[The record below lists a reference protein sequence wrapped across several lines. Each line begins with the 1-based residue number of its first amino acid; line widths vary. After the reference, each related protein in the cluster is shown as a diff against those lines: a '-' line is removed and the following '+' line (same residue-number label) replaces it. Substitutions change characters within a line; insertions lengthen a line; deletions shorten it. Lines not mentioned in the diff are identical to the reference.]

1 MDGEILNTIK
11 HISLESLCIAFIVF
25 ALTMLIKWP
34 IKRCTKKLT
43 EEKRKAVNTVILFI
57 PIVLSLI
64 LSILYYGI
72 VKSLWFNLITFE
84 TAISAWIISLTI
96 YAVYERIVILVKGI
110 WSGKIKIDSELTKE
124 TLKFIKS
131 NVKTLTSK
139 IKVDEKQIK
148 KIQENLTS
156 LLEIKKVIESSVGNI
171 DIAKLSET
179 NIRIQELKNEE
190 RTLQLQIDESQK
202 QIQNYSEQLNL
213 NKGENYG
220 V

>member
-1 MDGEILNTIK
+1 M
-11 HISLESLCIAFIVF
+11 
-25 ALTMLIKWP
+25 
-34 IKRCTKKLT
+34 
-43 EEKRKAVNTVILFI
+43 
-57 PIVLSLI
+57 
-64 LSILYYGI
+64 
-72 VKSLWFNLITFE
+72 
-84 TAISAWIISLTI
+84 
-96 YAVYERIVILVKGI
+96 
-110 WSGKIKIDSELTKE
+110 
-124 TLKFIKS
+124 KFIKS